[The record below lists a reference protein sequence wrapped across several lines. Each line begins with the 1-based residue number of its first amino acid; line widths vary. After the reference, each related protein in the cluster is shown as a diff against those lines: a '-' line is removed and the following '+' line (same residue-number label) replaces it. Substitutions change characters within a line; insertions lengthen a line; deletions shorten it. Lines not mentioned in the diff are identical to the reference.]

1 MPAAHPRAGGEVTGV
16 VPAIAVLAWTFGA
29 GALVGA
35 WLRNRAFAKHP
46 PHSHLT
52 CPIGARLLTVVEEIE
67 YGHRLAGPEVSAM
80 ACLRFGAKGRIYLA
94 RITRANEP
102 AKLDEPAHG

>member
-1 MPAAHPRAGGEVTGV
+1 MYVLPAVAVLVWTFAGGV
-16 VPAIAVLAWTFGA
+16 
-29 GALVGA
+29 ALGG

-67 YGHRLAGPEVSAM
+67 FDHQVAGAAVTSM
-80 ACLRFGAKGRIYLA
+80 RCLRFGSKGRIYLA
-94 RITRANEP
+94 RITRADCSAREV
-102 AKLDEPAHG
+102 AHG